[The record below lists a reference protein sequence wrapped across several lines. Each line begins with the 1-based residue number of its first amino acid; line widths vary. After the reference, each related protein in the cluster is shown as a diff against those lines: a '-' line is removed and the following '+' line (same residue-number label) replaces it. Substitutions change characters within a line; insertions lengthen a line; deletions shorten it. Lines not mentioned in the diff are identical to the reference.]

1 MNSTELYSLQV
12 LDVVVT
18 QWLTP
23 YDWHQTAKTTLA
35 PGDFILWRTEYEER
49 SRKLAQERS
58 S

>member
-1 MNSTELYSLQV
+1 VNSTELYSLQV